1 VVRPL
6 ATRGARRTSEV
17 AAVALA
23 VLTGLVL
30 VARPANEGSTPV
42 EVAHRLPRAVTL
54 VQAVPPP
61 PPALAGPVLRRP
73 VLRRPTV
80 VERREGPV
88 HERLQS
94 P

>member
-1 VVRPL
+1 M
-6 ATRGARRTSEV
+6 
-17 AAVALA
+17 ALA
-23 VLTGLVL
+23 VLSGLVL

-42 EVAHRLPRAVTL
+42 EVAHRRPRAVTL

-61 PPALAGPVLRRP
+61 PPALAGPVLRPP
-73 VLRRPTV
+73 VLRPRV